1 MEGKQPRRL
10 RVVFALGFTPRVDAP
25 HGGRAAAAMI
35 RALAAEHDV
44 AVIYLHDASLPGA
57 DDAVA
62 SECASVESVPGNPR
76 DTGRGALRTRARLA
90 RGLARRLPT
99 MVVHTH
105 VPEFGRRLHELVK
118 RFDPD
123 VIHFEPMEMAQYMD
137 STSPSQA
144 RRVVVVHEPG
154 FAAAAERRGSH
165 PLKRAIRRLDLLAWS
180 RFERTVGA
188 KADLLITLTDR
199 DERTLRTA
207 TNAAI
212 ARVPLAIPMP
222 DRPLDPV
229 GTGPTALFVGGYTH
243 PPNEDA
249 ALRLLRSIWPRV
261 RNEMP
266 DAELQ
271 LVGARP
277 TAEMLAAVGPGAAVR
292 GHVSDLE
299 PLLDRAAVVVLPI
312 RLGGGMRVKTIEA
325 LAAGKAIVASS
336 RALDGLEVVDGE
348 QLLIAESDA
357 EFADATIRLL
367 GSSDL
372 RRRLGTAARAW
383 AEAHVSVEAVAA
395 AYARLYRS
403 LVSNRDGRTP

>member
-1 MEGKQPRRL
+1 
-10 RVVFALGFTPRVDAP
+10 
-25 HGGRAAAAMI
+25 MI
-35 RALAAEHDV
+35 RALAAEHDL
-44 AVIYLHDASLPGA
+44 ALMYLRDAALPGA
-57 DDAVA
+57 DDALLSA
-62 SECASVESVPGNPR
+62 CASVEAVAGNPR
-76 DTGRGALRTRARLA
+76 DPGRGALRTRARLA
-90 RGLARRLPT
+90 RGLARGLPT
-99 MVVHTH
+99 MVVHMH
-105 VPEFGRRLHELVK
+105 VPEFGRRLHELVN

-144 RRVVVVHEPG
+144 RRVVAVHEPG
-154 FAAAAERRGSH
+154 LAAAAERRGPYR

-180 RFERTVGA
+180 RFERAVGA
-188 KADLLITLTDR
+188 KADLLVTLTDR

-261 RNEMP
+261 RNEMS

-336 RALDGLEVVDGE
+336 RALDGLEVVDGK

-367 GSSDL
+367 RSGDL

-403 LVSNRDGRTP
+403 LVGGRDGRQGTP